1 MQISPPLA
9 LPAILAKG
17 EGGGGGVPNPPTER
31 GGRTAFMCFVA
42 AARDIFHPQNR
53 LKVHSAARWIP
64 RKRAH
69 RRLRYNVP
77 NSSFRHLSFH
87 VSPPFNPFGILL
99 IYPKT
104 PLTLFSACGNSVTQL
119 SNVLRVTRRRTDRE
133 SLSRLQFPGWI
144 SAPLP
149 PFRTLAPLTKP
160 LTAIKRIL
168 TCPHFGIVNATF
180 CSFKASSSDPERENV
195 SMELTPKAPI
205 SVQDMLLYY

>member
-1 MQISPPLA
+1 MFLLYANISAARIARHSCQRRRRRRRRRRPQSA
-9 LPAILAKG
+9 SRA
-17 EGGGGGVPNPPTER
+17 R
-31 GGRTAFMCFVA
+31 RTAFMCFVA
-42 AARDIFHPQNR
+42 AAKDIFHPQNR

-64 RKRAH
+64 RKWAH

-87 VSPPFNPFGILL
+87 VSPPNPFGILL

-104 PLTLFSACGNSVTQL
+104 PLTLPARSGAAWASGNSVTQL

-149 PFRTLAPLTKP
+149 PFRTLAPL
-160 LTAIKRIL
+160 
-168 TCPHFGIVNATF
+168 NMEATD
-180 CSFKASSSDPERENV
+180 CH
-195 SMELTPKAPI
+195 
-205 SVQDMLLYY
+205 